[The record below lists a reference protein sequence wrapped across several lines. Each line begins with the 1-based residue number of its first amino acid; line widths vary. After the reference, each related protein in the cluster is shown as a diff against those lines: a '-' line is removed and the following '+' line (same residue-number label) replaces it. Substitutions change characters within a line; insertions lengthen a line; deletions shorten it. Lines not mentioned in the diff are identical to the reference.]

1 MRLVE
6 NYNIIKKK
14 IQNTNSHNN
23 VELIVISK
31 NQPTSKISY
40 LIEKT
45 QHVHFG
51 ESKLQEAIAKWP
63 DLKTKYKNIK
73 LHFIGKLQSN
83 KVKDVV
89 KHFDY
94 IHSIDSLTLAAKCSQ
109 EEKKIRKML
118 GYFIQINID
127 DEPHKSGI
135 NFNKAS
141 DLFLYCKENLKLN
154 IIGLMCLPPVLKDPE
169 IYFKKIKLLADDLK
183 IKDLSIGM
191 SNDYESAIQN
201 GSTFVR
207 IGSKIF
213 RED

>member
-1 MRLVE
+1 MRLIE

-14 IQNTNSHNN
+14 IQNANSHSN

-31 NQPTSKISY
+31 NQQIPKISY

-51 ESKLQEAIAKWP
+51 ENKLQEAITKWP

-73 LHFIGKLQSN
+73 LHFIGRLQSN

-94 IHSIDSLTLAAKCSQ
+94 IHSIDSLSLATKCSE
-109 EEKKIRKML
+109 EEKKIKKML
-118 GYFIQINID
+118 GYFIQINFD
-127 DEPHKSGI
+127 DEPQKSGI

-141 DLFLYCKENLKLN
+141 DLFVYCKQNLQLN
-154 IIGLMCLPPVLKDPE
+154 IIGLMCIPPVYKDSE
-169 IYFKKIKLLADDLK
+169 IYFKKLKLLADDLK
-183 IKDLSIGM
+183 IKDLSMGM

-213 RED
+213 GED

>member
-1 MRLVE
+1 MRLIE

-14 IQNTNSHNN
+14 IQNANSHSN

-31 NQPTSKISY
+31 NQQTPKISY

-51 ESKLQEAIAKWP
+51 ENKLQEAIVKWP

-73 LHFIGKLQSN
+73 LHFIGRLQSN

-109 EEKKIRKML
+109 EEKKIDKML
-118 GYFIQINID
+118 SYFIQINFD
-127 DEPHKSGI
+127 DEPQKSGI

-141 DLFLYCKENLKLN
+141 DLFIHCKENLQLN
-154 IIGLMCLPPVLKDPE
+154 IIGLMCIPPVHKDPE

-183 IKDLSIGM
+183 IKDLSMGM

-213 RED
+213 CED

>member
-1 MRLVE
+1 MNLIE

-14 IQNTNSHNN
+14 IQNANSHSN

-31 NQPTSKISY
+31 NQQIPKISY

-51 ESKLQEAIAKWP
+51 ENKLQEAITKWP

-73 LHFIGKLQSN
+73 LHFIGRLQSN

-109 EEKKIRKML
+109 EEKKIKKML
-118 GYFIQINID
+118 GYFIQINFD
-127 DEPHKSGI
+127 DELQKSGI

-141 DLFLYCKENLKLN
+141 DLFVYCKQNLQLN
-154 IIGLMCLPPVLKDPE
+154 IIGLMCIPPVYKDSE
-169 IYFKKIKLLADDLK
+169 IYFKKLKLLADDLK
-183 IKDLSIGM
+183 IKDLSMGM

-213 RED
+213 REN

>member
-1 MRLVE
+1 MNLIE

-14 IQNTNSHNN
+14 IQNANSHSN

-31 NQPTSKISY
+31 NQQIPKISY

-51 ESKLQEAIAKWP
+51 ENKLQEAITKWP

-73 LHFIGKLQSN
+73 LHFIGRLQSN

-109 EEKKIRKML
+109 EEKKIKKML
-118 GYFIQINID
+118 GYFIQINFD
-127 DEPHKSGI
+127 DELQKSGI

-141 DLFLYCKENLKLN
+141 DLFDYCKQNLQLN
-154 IIGLMCLPPVLKDPE
+154 IIGLMCIPPVYKDSE
-169 IYFKKIKLLADDLK
+169 IYFKKLKLLADDLK
-183 IKDLSIGM
+183 IKDLSMGM
-191 SNDYESAIQN
+191 SNDYEPAIQN

-213 RED
+213 GED

>member
-1 MRLVE
+1 M
-6 NYNIIKKK
+6 
-14 IQNTNSHNN
+14 
-23 VELIVISK
+23 ISK
-31 NQPTSKISY
+31 NQQIPKISY

-51 ESKLQEAIAKWP
+51 ENKLQEAITKWP

-73 LHFIGKLQSN
+73 LHFIGRLQSN

-109 EEKKIRKML
+109 EEKKIKKML
-118 GYFIQINID
+118 GYFIQINFD
-127 DEPHKSGI
+127 DELQKSGI

-141 DLFLYCKENLKLN
+141 DLFVYCKQNLQLN
-154 IIGLMCLPPVLKDPE
+154 IIGLMCIPPVYKDSE
-169 IYFKKIKLLADDLK
+169 IYFKKLKLLADDLK
-183 IKDLSIGM
+183 IKDLSMGM

-213 RED
+213 GED

>member
-1 MRLVE
+1 MRLIE

-14 IQNTNSHNN
+14 IQNANSHSN

-31 NQPTSKISY
+31 NQQIPKISY

-51 ESKLQEAIAKWP
+51 ENKLQEAITKWP

-73 LHFIGKLQSN
+73 LHFIGRLQSN

-109 EEKKIRKML
+109 EEKKIKKML
-118 GYFIQINID
+118 GYFIQINFD
-127 DEPHKSGI
+127 DELQKSGI

-141 DLFLYCKENLKLN
+141 DLFVYCKQNLQLN
-154 IIGLMCLPPVLKDPE
+154 IIGLMCIPPVYKDSE
-169 IYFKKIKLLADDLK
+169 IYFKKLKLLADDLK
-183 IKDLSIGM
+183 IKDLSMGM

-213 RED
+213 GED